1 MNLLPDDQAKF
12 PKSRD
17 YIKVEFPKLKTN
29 RPILHGL
36 KKWGKMT
43 GADAANY
50 LSWGQPPMINIID
63 GYLGPENAIA
73 GFPGVLKINLYAVDL
88 FEHKEGLSRS
98 NGTSANGLTTYATY
112 PVYKNHLGK
121 ELYSVGA
128 DILLALVTGH
138 AMKVSK
144 TLRFFSWDFERG
156 FAQDVYGGLTM
167 IWGDP
172 AL

>member
-1 MNLLPDDQAKF
+1 MPDDQAKF
-12 PKSRD
+12 PKFLN

-43 GADAANY
+43 GADAAKY
-50 LSWGQPPMINIID
+50 LSWGQSPMINIVD
-63 GYLGPENAIA
+63 GYVGPENAIS
-73 GFPGVLKINLYAVDL
+73 GFPGVLRINLYSVES
-88 FEHKEGLSRS
+88 FEHKESLSRS
-98 NGTSANGLTTYATY
+98 TVTSADGVTTYATY

-128 DILLALVTGH
+128 DILLALVVGH
-138 AMKVSK
+138 TMKVSK
-144 TLRFFSWDFERG
+144 TMRFFSWDVERG

-167 IWGDP
+167 IYGDP